1 MFIGNQQRK
10 AMESAAGNLGAPKR
24 RISSAA
30 GLPAGTIHGRI
41 NMQAK
46 KHFTLLVLVLAM
58 AFLPISGLAVTI
70 DPYYAGSYTAFDL
83 GSAPGVPPLYG
94 PVLLQAGDPNTLLI
108 GGNANEAPGALY
120 AVGVTRGAGNHISGF
135 SGTTSF
141 FAEAAY
147 NDGGAQYG
155 PGGVLFLARWP
166 VNQIGQTKPGS
177 TITDKIVDLAPLGVA
192 SSAAALAFVPP
203 GLPGAG
209 QLKLVSWSG
218 GQWYTLAFST
228 DGSGTYDITSAT
240 QNTTLGGGP
249 EGIAYVPLGSP
260 LFTVPS
266 LLQCEYSAGKV
277 ATYEVDANGD
287 PTGTRRD
294 FITDLTGAEGA
305 FIDPLTGDFLFSTFG
320 GGDRIIVVQGFV
332 PPPPVPLPP
341 TMLLLG
347 SGLLGLI
354 GFGRKFKRI

>member
-1 MFIGNQQRK
+1 MKIKNHC
-10 AMESAAGNLGAPKR
+10 LV
-24 RISSAA
+24 
-30 GLPAGTIHGRI
+30 
-41 NMQAK
+41 
-46 KHFTLLVLVLAM
+46 VLVMFAAV
-58 AFLPISGLAVTI
+58 AFLPVSGLAVTVA
-70 DPYYAGSYTAFDL
+70 PFYAGSYTAIDL

-94 PVLLQAGDPNTLLI
+94 AVLLQAGDPNTLLI
-108 GGNANEAPGALY
+108 GGNANNAPGALW
-120 AVGVTRGAGNHISGF
+120 AIGVSRDAGNHITGF
-135 SGTTSF
+135 TGSATK
-141 FAEAAY
+141 FADAAY

-166 VNQIGQTKPGS
+166 VNQIGQTLPGS
-177 TITDKIVDLAPLGVA
+177 TVTDKIVDMAPLGVA
-192 SSAAALAFVPP
+192 SSAAALGFVPA
-203 GLPGAG
+203 GFPGAG

-218 GQWYTLAFST
+218 GQWYTLTYSP
-228 DGSGTYDITSAT
+228 DGTGTYDITSAT

-249 EGIAYVPLGSP
+249 EGFAYIPLGSP

-277 ATYEVDANGD
+277 ATYELDANGD

-320 GGDRIIVVQGFV
+320 GGDRIVAVQGFV
-332 PPPPVPLPP
+332 PPPPVPIPP

-347 SGLLGLI
+347 SGLIGLI
-354 GFGRKFKRI
+354 GFGRKLKRT